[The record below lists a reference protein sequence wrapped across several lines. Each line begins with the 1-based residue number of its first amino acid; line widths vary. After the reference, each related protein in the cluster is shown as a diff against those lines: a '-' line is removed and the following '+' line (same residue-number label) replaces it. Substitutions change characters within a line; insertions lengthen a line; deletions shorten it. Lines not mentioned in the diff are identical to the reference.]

1 MTGTEQDPIVFMERL
16 RKQIDELTHEQIN
29 ALKQA
34 TYVGMTPD
42 DAKAYDAR
50 RIKITSLTQQL
61 AEVRQAQTS

>member
-1 MTGTEQDPIVFMERL
+1 MERL
-16 RKQIDELTHEQIN
+16 RNQIDELTREQID
-29 ALKQA
+29 ALKKA

-61 AEVRQAQTS
+61 AEMRQAQIS